1 MSSMLTVNS
10 WDVIIIGAGP
20 AGLAAATTLK
30 KKGVEKVLVLEREMQ
45 PGGIPRHCGHPP
57 FGILEYKSL
66 MTGLKYSARLSRS
79 ANQSGVE
86 ILCGASVLKLSKGG
100 YLTIATTDGIT
111 QLNGRRVLI
120 ATGTRETP
128 RAARLVSGKRVAG
141 IYTTG
146 ALQSLIYLKKIV
158 PFKAPV
164 IVGSETV
171 SFSALMTCK
180 KAGISPKAMLAE
192 KSPASISPL
201 LCYGANL
208 LGVPFLFDTNISSIQ
223 GKGQVESVIAANSNG
238 NKKEVACD
246 SVIFTGNFTPES
258 SLARASLLKVN
269 TTTGSPEADQYN
281 RCSDPFYYVAGNILP
296 PVNMAA
302 KCWLDG
308 KKTAE
313 YILQDLKGKGR
324 LPWRSGAS

>member
-1 MSSMLTVNS
+1 MSNPLTENS
-10 WDVIIIGAGP
+10 WDVIIVGAGP

-30 KKGVEKVLVLEREMQ
+30 KRGVEKVLVLEREMKA
-45 PGGIPRHCGHPP
+45 GGIPRHCGHPP
-57 FGILEYKSL
+57 FGIIEYKRF
-66 MTGLKYSARLSRS
+66 MTGLKYSHRLFQS
-79 ANQSGVE
+79 ASQSGVE
-86 ILCGASVLKLSKGG
+86 ILCGASVIELNKGG

-111 QLNGRRVLI
+111 KINGRRVLL

-128 RAARLVSGKRVAG
+128 RSARLVSGKRVAG

-146 ALQSLIYLKKIV
+146 ALQSVIYLKKII

-192 KSPASISPL
+192 KNPASISPL

-208 LGVPFLFDTNISSIQ
+208 LRVPFLFDTNISSIQ
-223 GKGQVESVIAANSNG
+223 GKEQVESVTAVDSKG
-238 NKKEVACD
+238 KEKEITCD
-246 SVIFTGNFTPES
+246 GVIFTGKFTPES
-258 SLARASLLKVN
+258 SLARASLLKMDAVA
-269 TTTGSPEADQYN
+269 GSPETDKYN

-296 PVNMAA
+296 PVNMAG

-313 YILQDLKGKGR
+313 YIIQDLKGR
-324 LPWRSGAS
+324 LPWKSAAS